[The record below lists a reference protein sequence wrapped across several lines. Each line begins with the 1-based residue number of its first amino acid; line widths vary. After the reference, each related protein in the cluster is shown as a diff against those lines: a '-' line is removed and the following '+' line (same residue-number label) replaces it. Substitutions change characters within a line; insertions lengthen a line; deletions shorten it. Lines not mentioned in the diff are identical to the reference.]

1 MYDVIIVGG
10 GPAGMTAGIYL
21 ARAGLKTLILEKE
34 TIGGQI
40 ALAAKVENYPG
51 YLSISGAELSS
62 NMYDQVVNAGADFEF
77 ENVINIENSEIKKVI
92 TEENKYEAKAV
103 IIATGSKY
111 RKLGLDTETKFIG
124 NGVHFC
130 TSCDGSFYR
139 NKTVAIIGGANSA
152 LCNAIYLADI
162 VSKLYLIYRG
172 NELKGEKVIADSL
185 IAKPNVEILFNTVV
199 EKINGDDSV
208 ESIDIK
214 KDGKKENL
222 AVNGIFVSIG
232 MDAQTELV
240 DSLLKKNE
248 YNYIVSDD
256 CKTNLEGIFV
266 AGDCRAKDLR
276 QITTAVSDGAIAAS
290 LVIKYINNKKN
301 N

>member
-77 ENVINIENSEIKKVI
+77 EKVINIENSEIKKVI

-199 EKINGDDSV
+199 EKINGDDFV

>member
-1 MYDVIIVGG
+1 M
-10 GPAGMTAGIYL
+10 
-21 ARAGLKTLILEKE
+21 
-34 TIGGQI
+34 
-40 ALAAKVENYPG
+40 AAKVENYPG

-77 ENVINIENSEIKKVI
+77 EKVINIENSEIKKVI

-214 KDGKKENL
+214 KTEKGKL
-222 AVNGIFVSIG
+222 SCQWYF
-232 MDAQTELV
+232 
-240 DSLLKKNE
+240 
-248 YNYIVSDD
+248 
-256 CKTNLEGIFV
+256 C
-266 AGDCRAKDLR
+266 
-276 QITTAVSDGAIAAS
+276 
-290 LVIKYINNKKN
+290 INRYGCSNRIS
-301 N
+301 

>member
-214 KDGKKENL
+214 KDGKKGNL